1 MPVRVF
7 VENIMKSSV
16 YHIRFVIVLLCVFLV
31 PQLVTAV
38 VYQPGETLSP
48 ACAPTDTNCYVQA
61 PITGTAASS
70 TFQTPAT
77 FRDTLK
83 LSATSTPSDTSAVLY
98 NVGGVLYWN
107 GSAVAGATGLT
118 SLNGLSSSTQT
129 FAIGTTGTDILIV
142 SSTSVHTFNI
152 PNAGASARG
161 VVSTSTQT
169 FAGDKTFTGT
179 TTLATTTIA
188 RLIAANGM
196 QFSSLVGGI
205 LQTNASG
212 DVATTSLAALT
223 TNAISW
229 LGNTLTSTVN
239 GVATTTQISY
249 ANGTT
254 DGIVSTTTQ
263 TFAGA
268 KTFTA
273 TTTLATTTLSD
284 FTVTGTSTLAWVS
297 AARLYLG
304 NFTGI
309 LTASSG
315 LVSTSSILSLL
326 PYASTTADGIVST
339 TTQSFSGEKTFTSTT
354 TLATTTIAHLIASNS
369 VRFAALTGGIL
380 TTDASGN
387 LSTTSS
393 SVTITNAL
401 SWLGNTLT
409 STVNGVATTAQISYA
424 NGTTDGIVSTT
435 TQTFAGDKTFSGT
448 LTFAT
453 STASTLTVTGT
464 STLSGVTASTLY
476 LGSLTGILTVNSG
489 LVGTSSILSFL
500 PYASA
505 TADGI
510 VSTTTESFAGEK
522 TFTSTTTLA
531 TTTIAHLIASNSV
544 RFAALTGGILTTDA
558 SGNLSTTSSSVTI
571 TNALSWLGNTL
582 TSTVNGVATTTQ
594 ISYANGTTDG
604 IVSTTTQTFAGDKTF
619 SGTLTFATSTAS
631 GLTLSQNGLILASST
646 PSATSTALY
655 NLGNT
660 LYWNGQE
667 VLTTALAC
675 GCATGWL
682 TGGTLSINSGDATK
696 LDITAGSARIVD
708 ISNPLN
714 PDIHTITWSAQTAF
728 DPTLTGRS
736 KWIGVQDDGSGGAT
750 FVSDVSFDSVE
761 RRSTAILGRIWTTAG
776 TGPTITNIGSYQRPA
791 WGIVTAFQDFVL
803 EFGSWNIA
811 GNAFSANGA
820 NLLLNKASGT
830 SYRYHTESTYGQE
843 NVHTD
848 AAQTGITTYNYH
860 IQGSSVTYTRSALE
874 PGVYSSGS
882 LATSTVASNKYT
894 RQEIYFFPVS
904 GTIHVL
910 YGQTLYASLAAAE
923 SAGFEGVDAVN
934 LDILDGSIHRA
945 SIILK
950 GNATDLTSTTDVKII
965 NLSSGLGGAQQFA
978 GYWSTNASGIFYNE
992 TGMNVGIGTS
1002 SPAQKLHVQ
1011 RSTSGSPV
1019 RFQDSDGYCE
1029 IDPTLSLWTCTSD
1042 ARLKTN
1048 VQTIE
1053 STLSGILALNPVN
1066 FDWRSQVGDGVEGVR
1081 GSRYGLIA
1089 QEVEDIFPHLV
1100 NTDAETGLKSVG
1112 YGGLTIP
1119 MLKALQEIATIASST
1134 AGLTLA
1140 QEDGVETK
1148 TFLGQFFDRMIA
1160 WFADAAN
1167 GIGTFFAESV
1177 DTKELCLTDRDGR
1190 TCYTRTQL
1198 NTALGST
1205 EAAQTQSI
1213 PSSTN
1218 TNSSSSGSID
1228 TQATTTG
1235 TSAIPTED
1243 TASSTMVVATTTES
1257 NVTDTTAPILSLI
1270 GDAEINLPIGEAYVE
1285 QGATATDDVD
1295 GDIASAVSIVGEV
1308 DTSTAG
1314 TYTVT
1319 YNVADAAGN
1328 SAESLTRTVTV
1339 NTPPEEVPVP

>member
-1 MPVRVF
+1 MSHRSSHNEVFETRTMPVRVF

-38 VYQPGETLSP
+38 VYQPGEALSP
-48 ACAPTDTNCYVQA
+48 ACAPTDTNGYVQA

-169 FAGDKTFTGT
+169 FAGE
-179 TTLATTTIA
+179 
-188 RLIAANGM
+188 
-196 QFSSLVGGI
+196 
-205 LQTNASG
+205 
-212 DVATTSLAALT
+212 
-223 TNAISW
+223 
-229 LGNTLTSTVN
+229 
-239 GVATTTQISY
+239 
-249 ANGTT
+249 
-254 DGIVSTTTQ
+254 
-263 TFAGA
+263 

-380 TTDASGN
+380 TPDASGN

-510 VSTTTESFAGEK
+510 VSTTTQSFAGEK

-531 TTTIAHLIASNSV
+531 TTTIARLIASNSV

-604 IVSTTTQTFAGDKTF
+604 IVSTTTQTFAGNKTF

-631 GLTLSQNGLILASST
+631 
-646 PSATSTALY
+646 
-655 NLGNT
+655 
-660 LYWNGQE
+660 
-667 VLTTALAC
+667 
-675 GCATGWL
+675 
-682 TGGTLSINSGDATK
+682 
-696 LDITAGSARIVD
+696 
-708 ISNPLN
+708 
-714 PDIHTITWSAQTAF
+714 
-728 DPTLTGRS
+728 TLT
-736 KWIGVQDDGSGGAT
+736 VT
-750 FVSDVSFDSVE
+750 
-761 RRSTAILGRIWTTAG
+761 G
-776 TGPTITNIGSYQRPA
+776 T
-791 WGIVTAFQDFVL
+791 
-803 EFGSWNIA
+803 
-811 GNAFSANGA
+811 
-820 NLLLNKASGT
+820 
-830 SYRYHTESTYGQE
+830 
-843 NVHTD
+843 
-848 AAQTGITTYNYH
+848 
-860 IQGSSVTYTRSALE
+860 
-874 PGVYSSGS
+874 
-882 LATSTVASNKYT
+882 
-894 RQEIYFFPVS
+894 
-904 GTIHVL
+904 
-910 YGQTLYASLAAAE
+910 
-923 SAGFEGVDAVN
+923 
-934 LDILDGSIHRA
+934 
-945 SIILK
+945 
-950 GNATDLTSTTDVKII
+950 
-965 NLSSGLGGAQQFA
+965 
-978 GYWSTNASGIFYNE
+978 
-992 TGMNVGIGTS
+992 
-1002 SPAQKLHVQ
+1002 
-1011 RSTSGSPV
+1011 
-1019 RFQDSDGYCE
+1019 
-1029 IDPTLSLWTCTSD
+1029 
-1042 ARLKTN
+1042 
-1048 VQTIE
+1048 
-1053 STLSGILALNPVN
+1053 STLSGV
-1066 FDWRSQVGDGVEGVR
+1066 
-1081 GSRYGLIA
+1081 
-1089 QEVEDIFPHLV
+1089 
-1100 NTDAETGLKSVG
+1100 
-1112 YGGLTIP
+1112 
-1119 MLKALQEIATIASST
+1119 
-1134 AGLTLA
+1134 
-1140 QEDGVETK
+1140 
-1148 TFLGQFFDRMIA
+1148 
-1160 WFADAAN
+1160 
-1167 GIGTFFAESV
+1167 
-1177 DTKELCLTDRDGR
+1177 
-1190 TCYTRTQL
+1190 
-1198 NTALGST
+1198 
-1205 EAAQTQSI
+1205 
-1213 PSSTN
+1213 
-1218 TNSSSSGSID
+1218 
-1228 TQATTTG
+1228 
-1235 TSAIPTED
+1235 
-1243 TASSTMVVATTTES
+1243 
-1257 NVTDTTAPILSLI
+1257 
-1270 GDAEINLPIGEAYVE
+1270 
-1285 QGATATDDVD
+1285 
-1295 GDIASAVSIVGEV
+1295 
-1308 DTSTAG
+1308 
-1314 TYTVT
+1314 
-1319 YNVADAAGN
+1319 
-1328 SAESLTRTVTV
+1328 
-1339 NTPPEEVPVP
+1339 